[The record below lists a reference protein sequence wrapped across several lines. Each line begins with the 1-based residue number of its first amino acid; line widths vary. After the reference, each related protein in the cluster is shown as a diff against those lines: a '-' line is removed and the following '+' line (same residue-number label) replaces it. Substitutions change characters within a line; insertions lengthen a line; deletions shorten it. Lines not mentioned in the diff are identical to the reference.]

1 MSEDIC
7 GSTNTT
13 SGEPC
18 NFTPGDSCPW
28 HDSENPAEGRKT
40 RLEENPELKDLIVG
54 ELQAGATVPEACA
67 EAGLSSTQTY
77 YNWRDRG
84 REENPEDVFLEF
96 LEETTHA
103 RRIAS
108 KNDRRELKSECKER
122 GDTRTWYKLHHD
134 QYGDTYGKEEA
145 EDRPTGS
152 EGFGIPDELI
162 EQWQQEA

>member
-18 NFTPGDSCPW
+18 KFTPAESCPW

-40 RLEENPELKDLIVG
+40 RLEENPEIKDLIVG

-67 EAGLSSTQTY
+67 EAGISKHQY
-77 YNWRDRG
+77 YDWNRRG
-84 REENPEDVFLEF
+84 KDSDADSVFSKF
-96 LEETTHA
+96 SKETTHA

-108 KNDRRELKSECKER
+108 KNDRRELKSKCKENN
-122 GDTRTWYKLHHD
+122 DTRTWYKLHHD

-145 EDRPTGS
+145 EDRATGS
-152 EGFGIPDELI
+152 EGFGVPDELI

>member
-18 NFTPGDSCPW
+18 KFTPGDSCPW

-40 RLEENPELKDLIVG
+40 RLEENPEIKDLIVG

-67 EAGLSSTQTY
+67 EAGIGTSAY
-77 YNWRDRG
+77 YDWRDRG
-84 REENPEDVFLEF
+84 KESEDTVFSEF
-96 LEETTHA
+96 AEETTHA

-108 KNDRRELKSECKER
+108 KNDRRELKSECKENK
-122 GDTRTWYKLHHD
+122 DTRTWYKLHHD

-145 EDRPTGS
+145 EERATGS
-152 EGFGIPDELI
+152 EGFGVPDELI